1 MSTLSITMESTA
13 FVLLAQVGASL
24 PGEGQVPVPP
34 ALDSDHTA
42 ALAMVVLLY
51 LGFALAVG
59 WALWKFARG
68 REVLPAVLVVG
79 GLIACNA
86 EPVGDYVGQI
96 VYAPDIPWF
105 DYRILGREMPSF
117 ILVGLA
123 SYVAMGGY
131 YASRYIADGRSLRD
145 IAFVCVVW
153 VGIPE
158 IAMEMLWHHWSVI
171 AYYGDNPTRIL
182 GVPLYTIVQ
191 NSTLLPVYGVA
202 VYLGATYLRGW
213 QILWMIVV
221 MPTVTIGYIVG
232 VSWPVYQAIGSSAP
246 AGVVWLCAA
255 WVMVASVAASYAAL
269 QLPELK
275 ALRRRRAAADA
286 ASPPAPLPT
295 QEPAGRPAEVV

>member
-1 MSTLSITMESTA
+1 MESV
-13 FVLLAQVGASL
+13 FLLAVERGATL
-24 PGEGQVPVPP
+24 PGQGQLPVPP
-34 ALDSDHTA
+34 VLDSDHTA
-42 ALAMVVLLY
+42 ALAMVIALY
-51 LGFALAVG
+51 AGFAAAVV
-59 WALWKFARG
+59 WAVVKLVRE
-68 REVLPAVLVVG
+68 REVLPAVLVVS

-105 DYRILGREMPSF
+105 DYEVLGRQMPSF

-131 YASRYIADGRSLRD
+131 YAYRYIADGRSLRD
-145 IAFVCVVW
+145 IAVVCVVW
-153 VGIPE
+153 VGVPE

-202 VYLGATYLRGW
+202 VYLGARYLKGW
-213 QILWMIVV
+213 SVLWMVVV

-232 VSWPVYQAIGSSAP
+232 VSWPVYQAIGSSAD
-246 AGVVWLCAA
+246 AWVVWVCAA
-255 WVMVASVAASYAAL
+255 WVVVASVAASYAAL
-269 QLPELK
+269 QLPELRE
-275 ALRRRRAAADA
+275 LRRRRAEAAEAVPARGGA
-286 ASPPAPLPT
+286 APVA
-295 QEPAGRPAEVV
+295 QPAEAL